1 MDDTPTPRKNRTA
14 LWIVLAVIAALLF
27 ACIAAAFAG
36 AVGYAV
42 GRGTARRAVSVPE
55 VRVERVPLPEAAP
68 MPELPGMA
76 SGWALV
82 VDVTEDSP
90 ADRAGLRA
98 GDLIVAVEGEPLS
111 DDVTLSDLIQR
122 HEPGDEIE
130 LTVLPDGP
138 KRTVTVT
145 LGRHPAG
152 GDTPWMGITY
162 RMMPEVPR
170 MRYEVPPVRERLRP
184 FSGGSQ

>member
-1 MDDTPTPRKNRTA
+1 MMDDTPTTPRRRRTG

-27 ACIAAAFAG
+27 ACIAATVAG

-42 GRGTARRAVSVPE
+42 GRSATRSAVSVPE

-76 SGWALV
+76 SGWAVV

-130 LTVLPDGP
+130 LAVLPDGP

-162 RMMPEVPR
+162 RMMPGVPR
-170 MRYEVPPVRERLRP
+170 MHYEVPPVRERLLP
-184 FSGGSQ
+184 FSG